1 MLLSDR
7 RNFLILAASGLAGC
21 GFKPLYS
28 QNGDKNALLGGVT
41 LQEAVTPEDYAFR
54 ERLRRRFDQQ
64 GAGNSPDK
72 WQLSWRLVFEEK
84 GVAITRDDE
93 ITRHQISASA
103 EYIMNPLAESAQ
115 PPVKGIT
122 RASGGYDAT
131 AEAYATYA
139 ARKREYEQLAVEL
152 AELTATRL
160 LAQTTKAS
168 T

>member
-28 QNGDKNALLGGVT
+28 QGGNRNSLLGGVA

-93 ITRHQISASA
+93 ITRHQISASV
-103 EYIMNPLAESAQ
+103 EYLLTPLVKDAQ
-115 PPVKGIT
+115 SPVKGIT
-122 RASGGYDAT
+122 RTNGGYDAT

-139 ARKREYEQLAVEL
+139 AQQREYEQLAVEL

-160 LAQTTKAS
+160 LAQAAQAQT
-168 T
+168 

>member
-7 RNFLILAASGLAGC
+7 RNFLIFAASGLAGC

-28 QNGDKNALLGGVT
+28 QDGDKNALLGGVA

-64 GAGNSPDK
+64 GAGNSADR
-72 WQLSWRLVFEEK
+72 WQLSWRLIFEEK

-93 ITRHQISASA
+93 ITRHQLSASV
-103 EYIMNPLAESAQ
+103 EYQLVPLSKDAQ
-115 PPVKGIT
+115 DPIKGIT
-122 RASGGYDAT
+122 RTSGGYDAT
-131 AEAYATYA
+131 AEAYATYI
-139 ARKREYEQLAVEL
+139 ARRREYEQLAVEL

-160 LAQTTKAS
+160 LAQAS
-168 T
+168 QANT